1 MVLPLLESPTRL
13 RTLVR
18 LWFFCSGASSLI
30 FETVFTRL
38 LTYTFGNTAQSAS
51 TVLAAFLCGL
61 ALGAAGFGWWVDRRG
76 ASLRLY
82 AILEFLIGLYC
93 IFIPVLFAALTRAY
107 VGLHH
112 RFELGPARLLITR
125 FALASI
131 AILPPTILMGGTLPV
146 LARWLA
152 SRQGEF
158 EPEVNQ
164 LYGWNTLGAAAGAL
178 VSTYLLMP
186 LFGVRATIAVACA
199 TNFGIFLSILAIA
212 PAARVIRTQL
222 MPVNKTP
229 SASEP
234 LSEEKWPWIIPLGA
248 FLTGSVALAY
258 EVIWTHV
265 QAFTIGNTVY
275 AFGTMLFTVLCGLGI
290 GAQIVAR
297 YFRRPEEWGKYLA
310 ASQILL
316 ASSVL
321 LTLPLWDRL
330 ARIFGSGPQATL
342 DWNLLA
348 VGLLMG
354 LRISYLAATRRGRPA
369 SAGWLARLRAN
380 EPLIGVA
387 VVLCLAFLIVPAL
400 RRHPS
405 TFFASGEL
413 LRFFCAFYLLIVP
426 AIALGM
432 SFPLL
437 LSLAAR
443 ARSRARAGGSVGG
456 IYSLNTLGAILGSVG
471 AGFFL
476 LPRIGSQSSLRLA
489 AAVNLALGLLFAGT
503 LTRAR
508 RQQIQMAAA
517 AVALGALLA
526 FAVPVWDPARMIA
539 GSYVYFSRTAPQDR
553 ILYLDED
560 VQGGLTSVSQKG
572 ITRTLLTNGKFQ
584 GNNTGEVQA
593 QSRFAL
599 IPILFTH
606 RFDRALV
613 IGLGTGNTLRTVALF
628 PFEHVDAVELA
639 PRIVTAARGWFGDVN
654 GLVFD
659 RDPRVRLSVND
670 GRNFL
675 LLSRDPYDLITIEI
689 SSIWISGE
697 ADLYNREF
705 YELCRAH
712 LGERGVLQQWV
723 QLHHI
728 RTETL
733 LVLLNTAARVFP
745 HVAFFA
751 GPEQG
756 LLVASSG
763 PLECDFAR
771 LKQFD
776 EEPAM
781 RNELAKLNLPGLE
794 ALLGELLLVDDSY
807 RRATGELPRFGYP
820 RDQISSDF
828 HPILEYAT
836 PKGNAL
842 PYDTA
847 PINLEFL
854 SRHRPAVLPTGL
866 VNDHN
871 GQSAAQPVPDRIP

>member
-1 MVLPLLESPTRL
+1 MPGMDLPPLEPPARL
-13 RTLVR
+13 GTLVR

-38 LTYTFGNTAQSAS
+38 LTYTFGNTAQAAS

-61 ALGAAGFGWWVDRRG
+61 ALGAVGFGWWVDRRG

-93 IFIPVLFAALTRAY
+93 LFIPFLFAALTRAY
-107 VGLHH
+107 VGLYQ
-112 RFELGPARLLITR
+112 RFDLGPEALLIAR
-125 FALASI
+125 FALACI
-131 AILPPTILMGGTLPV
+131 TILPPTILMGGTLPV

-152 SRQGEF
+152 SRQSEF
-158 EPEVNQ
+158 EPEVSR

-178 VSTYLLMP
+178 ASTYLLMP
-186 LFGVRATIAVACA
+186 LFGVRATIGVACA
-199 TNFGIFLSILAIA
+199 TNFGIFLSILAIGFT
-212 PAARVIRTQL
+212 ARERQTL
-222 MPVNKTP
+222 PEPLNETP
-229 SASEP
+229 PASEA
-234 LSEEKWPWIIPLGA
+234 LAGEKWHWILPLGA

-316 ASSVL
+316 ALSVM

-330 ARIFGSGPQATL
+330 GSIFSSGIQATL

-348 VGLLMG
+348 VGVLIA
-354 LRISYLAATRRGRPA
+354 LRFLYLAVTRRGRPA
-369 SAGWLARLRAN
+369 GSGWFARLRAN
-380 EPLIGVA
+380 EPLFEA
-387 VVLCLAFLIVPAL
+387 MAVLCLAFLIVPAL
-400 RRHPS
+400 RRNPNM
-405 TFFASGEL
+405 FFASGEL
-413 LRFFCAFYLLIVP
+413 VRFFCAFYLLIVP
-426 AIALGM
+426 AVALGM

-443 ARSRARAGGSVGG
+443 ARSRTRAGTAVGT
-456 IYSLNTLGAILGSVG
+456 IYSLNTLGAIFGSVG

-476 LPRIGSQSSLRLA
+476 LPRIGSQGSLRLA
-489 AAVNLALGLLFAGT
+489 AGVNLALGLLFVVTLTSVRRLQLQMAGT
-503 LTRAR
+503 
-508 RQQIQMAAA
+508 
-517 AVALGALLA
+517 AVALGALLI
-526 FAVPVWDPARMIA
+526 FAVPTWDPARMIA
-539 GSYVYFSRTAPQDR
+539 GNYVYFSRTAQQDR
-553 ILYLDED
+553 ILFLDED
-560 VQGGLTSVSQKG
+560 VQGGLTSVSEKET
-572 ITRTLLTNGKFQ
+572 TRTLLTNGKFQ
-584 GNNTGEVQA
+584 GNNTEEVQA

-606 RFDRALV
+606 HFDRALV
-613 IGLGTGNTLRTVALF
+613 IGLGTGSTLRTVALF
-628 PFEHVDAVELA
+628 PFARVDAVELA
-639 PRIVTAARGWFGDVN
+639 PKIVTAARGWFGDVN

-675 LLSRDPYDLITIEI
+675 LLSRDHYDLITIEI
-689 SSIWISGE
+689 TSIWMSGE
-697 ADLYNREF
+697 ADLYNHEF

-712 LGERGVLQQWV
+712 LGEHGILQQWV

-728 RTETL
+728 RASTL
-733 LVLLNTAARVFP
+733 LILLNTAAKVFP

-756 LLVASSG
+756 LLVASPG
-763 PLECDFAR
+763 PLECDFQQ

-776 EEPAM
+776 EQPAV
-781 RNELAKLNLPGLE
+781 RHELAQLNLPGIE
-794 ALLGELLLVDDSY
+794 SLLGELLLVDDSY
-807 RRATGELPRFGYP
+807 RQATGDLPRLGYS
-820 RDQISSDF
+820 RDLISSDF

-842 PYDTA
+842 LYDA
-847 PINLEFL
+847 GLINLRFL
-854 SRHRPAVLPTGL
+854 GRHHPAALPPGM
-866 VNDHN
+866 VPV
-871 GQSAAQPVPDRIP
+871 QPVR